1 MIFLINRRRL
11 YGCVLHGLAAVAFH
25 NSHVLYFME
34 VVMTGFELVSLAVS
48 VAGVLAGLVA
58 VPAFVLMWIQATEE
72 QKKRFRRFWA
82 KLGQKA
88 YRVWVYLSC
97 AILVATGIGKV
108 TQFATNVEPMTRPDV
123 LLLLMNLMSLTV
135 FSVMSLIV
143 IVNFQLTDKK
153 KSALA
158 PSL

>member
-1 MIFLINRRRL
+1 
-11 YGCVLHGLAAVAFH
+11 
-25 NSHVLYFME
+25 
-34 VVMTGFELVSLAVS
+34 MTSFELVSLAVG
-48 VAGVLAGLVA
+48 VAGVLAGFVA
-58 VPAFVLMWIQATEE
+58 IPAFALMWIQASEDH
-72 QKKRFRRFWA
+72 KKRFRRFWA

-88 YRVWVYLSC
+88 YRIWVYLSC
-97 AILVATGIGKV
+97 AVLVATGVGKV
-108 TQFATNVEPMTRPDV
+108 TQFATSVEPMTRPDV

-143 IVNFQLTDKK
+143 IVSFQLTDKK

>member
-1 MIFLINRRRL
+1 
-11 YGCVLHGLAAVAFH
+11 
-25 NSHVLYFME
+25 
-34 VVMTGFELVSLAVS
+34 MTGFELVSLAVG

-58 VPAFVLMWIQATEE
+58 VPAFVLMWIQASED

-88 YRVWVYLSC
+88 YRIWVYLSC
-97 AILVATGIGKV
+97 AVLVATGVGKV
-108 TQFATNVEPMTRPDV
+108 TQFATSVEPMTRPDV

-135 FSVMSLIV
+135 FSVISLV
-143 IVNFQLTDKK
+143 VVVGFQLTDKK

-158 PSL
+158 ASL